1 MGGICCKSESIDFT
15 QEIELSHFQLLRSVG
30 KGAFGKVRVVQHKE
44 NKKLFALKYINKE
57 KCIKM
62 HAVQNIIQERN
73 LLEEINNP
81 FICNLRYA
89 FQDDENMFMVIDLML
104 GGDLRFHLN
113 RMQTMTEE
121 MVKFYVMEVS
131 SGLAYLHGKHIVHRD
146 LKPDNVLLSESGH
159 AHLTDF
165 NIAVHFQEDQPL
177 KAVAGSMAYMA
188 PEVLSKKGY
197 FSAVD
202 WWSLGV
208 MMYELLY
215 GKRPFRAKT
224 NQELTHA
231 IIHEQVQYPAHSS
244 ISPECIN
251 VMKAFIER
259 NVQKRL
265 GALEAGGFEKIK
277 THPYFSM
284 VDWVKLENKELTP
297 PFIPD
302 SKRANFDATHELEE
316 LLLED
321 NPLKAKPR
329 KNKEHHAD
337 DPPLTKEQKMMEE
350 QFEVFNYEKERK
362 KKINIATNDLGNPL
376 SEEQLRE
383 EHEMMTPSV
392 NGGTSVDIKTAT
404 STTHTHDQATINEHP
419 HENNEHK
426 GHPSENSEHPEPE
439 KKEEETSQK
448 MVTASNS
455 INNTNTTNNNTCV
468 NDTHENIN
476 ENKQES
482 LAKPPVVVDPT
493 ENDPQTV
500 IGVEANGPSS

>member
-1 MGGICCKSESIDFT
+1 MGGVCCKSESIDFT

-89 FQDDENMFMVIDLML
+89 FQDDENIFMVIDLML

-146 LKPDNVLLSESGH
+146 LKPDNVLLSENGH

-277 THPYFSM
+277 THPYFSD

-329 KNKEHHAD
+329 KNKDHHAD
-337 DPPLTKEQKMMEE
+337 DQPLSKEQKMMEE

-362 KKINIATNDLGNPL
+362 NKINIATNDLGNPL
-376 SEEQLRE
+376 SEEQLKE
-383 EHEMMTPSV
+383 EHDMMTPSV

-404 STTHTHDQATINEHP
+404 STTHTTTNDQN
-419 HENNEHK
+419 NNEQHI
-426 GHPSENSEHPEPE
+426 ETPE
-439 KKEEETSQK
+439 KTDKIEEKKIEETTDQK
-448 MVTASNS
+448 IATASNS
-455 INNTNTTNNNTCV
+455 VNNNTCV
-468 NDTHENIN
+468 NDTHETIN
-476 ENKQES
+476 DTKPQES
-482 LAKPPVVVDPT
+482 LAKTPAVDPT
-493 ENDPQTV
+493 DHDPQIV

>member
-1 MGGICCKSESIDFT
+1 MGAICCKSESIDFT

-188 PEVLSKKGY
+188 PEVLGKKGY

-244 ISPECIN
+244 ISSECIN

-277 THPYFSM
+277 THPYFAD

-329 KNKEHHAD
+329 KNKDHNGEEQ
-337 DPPLTKEQKMMEE
+337 PLSKEQKMMEE

-362 KKINIATNDLGNPL
+362 NKMNIATNDLGNPL

-383 EHEMMTPSV
+383 EHDMRTPSV

-404 STTHTHDQATINEHP
+404 STTHTHDQTATNDQTN
-419 HENNEHK
+419 HENENEPPHTDQIAEGK
-426 GHPSENSEHPEPE
+426 TEEE
-439 KKEEETSQK
+439 KKVEKEAT
-448 MVTASNS
+448 SNS
-455 INNTNTTNNNTCV
+455 VNNNDETV
-468 NDTHENIN
+468 NNS
-476 ENKQES
+476 KQES
-482 LAKPPVVVDPT
+482 LGKPSVVDPT
-493 ENDPQTV
+493 DNEPQQV